1 MQQFVDALD
10 DHDSFVRAAAAREL
24 GDYRGKQ
31 VTDALQGAFDDP
43 KPVVRFM
50 AAASYIRASQPVTT
64 SQRPNRRNGT
74 TNRSSTQG
82 RR

>member
-10 DHDSFVRAAAAREL
+10 DRDSFVRAAAARQL

-43 KPVVRFM
+43 KPVVRLI
-50 AAASYIRASQPVTT
+50 AAASYLRASQPETAKPKP
-64 SQRPNRRNGT
+64 RHRNGAT
-74 TNRSSTQG
+74 PKKSFK
-82 RR
+82 